1 MERRHQK
8 QKLTKNRV
16 EVNYEEMFLED
27 GINETLD
34 KVEELVLTHKELET
48 FEPQKQ
54 IQSTTLAN
62 ITVLSLSNNQ
72 LQHIEFLYSFPR
84 TSQSQ

>member
-1 MERRHQK
+1 
-8 QKLTKNRV
+8 
-16 EVNYEEMFLED
+16 MFLED

-34 KVEELVLTHKELET
+34 EVEELVLTHKGLEA

-54 IQSTTLAN
+54 IQFTILAN

-72 LQHIEFLYSFPR
+72 LQDIEFLHSFPR

>member
-1 MERRHQK
+1 
-8 QKLTKNRV
+8 
-16 EVNYEEMFLED
+16 MFLED

-34 KVEELVLTHKELET
+34 EVEELVLTHKGLEA

-54 IQSTTLAN
+54 IQSTILAN

-72 LQHIEFLYSFPR
+72 LQDIEFLHSFPR